1 MFILS
6 DFISVVFHYFFFVL
20 SSFLSS
26 SLFSIFFFLF
36 LFLFSL
42 LICVF
47 FFSFLPVDLERLEDK
62 FLELIVVEWA
72 VSVRGQRR
80 PRAAPERRISFE
92 TASNESADFL
102 LLRES

>member
-6 DFISVVFHYFFFVL
+6 DFISVVFHYFFSVL

-26 SLFSIFFFLF
+26 SLFSIFYF